1 MGRGTS
7 HSRRIFVLC
16 VKVSIRRSGLSSGCP
31 RRIVLDG
38 GRENLDLTKDLLQHY
53 RIKGTTISAFHP
65 QANRLVERGHGPIVN
80 SIAKYCDQPADWPK
94 YLPLALWADRITI
107 RRSTGYSAF
116 ELLYGRECLL
126 PVELAIESWSV
137 VDWEEVKSREELI
150 LARMKQLDWR
160 KISETQAATNLK
172 NSRRTNKDYFDQHKR
187 LCPKTQQ
194 LRVGDLVLL
203 INGELLLSRNRQ
215 KKINNRW
222 HGLYRIREVAEDS
235 TFYRLEEL
243 DGTPLTSSITGN
255 RLRRS

>member
-1 MGRGTS
+1 MV
-7 HSRRIFVLC
+7 VLEGSSWMEGE
-16 VKVSIRRSGLSSGCP
+16 KTWTLRKTFFSIIESKGPQFLHFILKQTDLSNVDIALS
-31 RRIVLDG
+31 L
-38 GRENLDLTKDLLQHY
+38 
-53 RIKGTTISAFHP
+53 
-65 QANRLVERGHGPIVN
+65 N

-116 ELLYGRECLL
+116 KLLYGRECLL

-160 KISETQAATNLK
+160 KISETQAAMNLK
-172 NSRRTNKDYFDQHKR
+172 NSRRTNKDYFDQHKCLR
-187 LCPKTQQ
+187 PKTQQ

-203 INGELLLSRNRQ
+203 INDELLLSRNRQ
-215 KKINNRW
+215 KKINDRW
-222 HGLYRIREVAEDS
+222 RGPYRIREVAEDS

-243 DGTPLTSSITGN
+243 DGTPLTSSIAGN
-255 RLRRS
+255 RLKRFFIRGEE